1 VTLDAP
7 ARAST
12 AAAALVRDLPVWSLV
27 AAAAATGVLLAPM
40 ARFSGKLSL
49 AAAAAVGLFLI
60 SVARPVLGVYVLVVS
75 TPLIIGIERG
85 QYLPGMLRPN
95 EMVLA
100 VVVVATAA
108 HLAVRFAR
116 GQRLGLP
123 FGRVDAAILGL
134 AVTSSVLPLLWMVA
148 RGLPPELDDYL
159 HAATFWKY
167 YALFLVVRFGIR
179 SVAEVR
185 SCLWLSMAAAAVA
198 AVVGILQALQLF
210 GVEAFVGRVYAPLG
224 NESLTAIG
232 RGTSTLGSSIAMG
245 DVMTFHCVVAVSLLA
260 FERRH
265 RGVLAAAAFLFGLGA
280 VASGQYT
287 AIIALGV
294 GVFAAGAVTNRF
306 GHFSVTGIAGFGAAS
321 FLLRPVLER
330 RLQGFESPEGMPSS
344 WTARLENLQT
354 FILPEL
360 TSSYRY
366 LLGVRPSPRI
376 VAPENWRDWVF
387 IESGHLWLLWVG
399 GVPLLLAFFWFLWA
413 AVTDTARVARARVDA
428 VGAAAV
434 AAFAA
439 LVVIAVV
446 SAFDAHLSTRGVA
459 ETVFLL
465 LALAHVGRAAAPIGG
480 TRPAGSLAPVG
491 GAP

>member
-1 VTLDAP
+1 VTADAP
-7 ARAST
+7 ARAIT
-12 AAAALVRDLPVWSLV
+12 QPAAWARDLPVWSLI
-27 AAAAATGVLLAPM
+27 AAAAATGVLLAPI

-49 AAAAAVGLFLI
+49 AAAVAVGMSLVA
-60 SVARPVLGVYVLVVS
+60 VARPVVGVYALVLS
-75 TPLIIGIERG
+75 TPLIVGIERG
-85 QYLPGMLRPN
+85 HYLPGMLRPN

-100 VVVVATAA
+100 VLVVATSA

-116 GQRLGLP
+116 GRPLGLP

-134 AVTSSVLPLLWMVA
+134 AVTSSILPLLWMVA
-148 RGLPPELDDYL
+148 RGLSLQLDDYL

-167 YALFLVVRFGIR
+167 YALFLVIRFGVR
-179 SVAEVR
+179 TVGEVR
-185 SCLWLSMAAAAVA
+185 TCLWLTMAAAAVA

-224 NESLTAIG
+224 YESLTAIG

-245 DVMTFHCVVAVSLLA
+245 DVMTFHCVIAVALLA

-265 RGVLAAAAFLFGLGA
+265 RAVLAAAALLFGLGA

-294 GVFAAGAVTNRF
+294 GVLAAGAIANRF
-306 GHFSVTGIAGFGAAS
+306 GHFGFAGAAGFGAAA
-321 FLLRPVLER
+321 FLLRPVVER
-330 RLQGFESPEGMPSS
+330 RLQGFESPEGMPTS
-344 WTARLENLQT
+344 WTARLDNLQT

-376 VAPENWRDWVF
+376 VAPEHWRAWVF

-399 GVPLLLAFFWFLWA
+399 GVPLLLAFVWFLWA
-413 AVTDTARVARARVDA
+413 AVTDTARIARSRVDA

-439 LVVIAVV
+439 VVVIAVV
-446 SAFDAHLSTRGVA
+446 STFDAHLSTRGVA

-465 LALAHVGRAAAPIGG
+465 LGLAHVGRTAALSGAE
-480 TRPAGSLAPVG
+480 RAAGHRAPVG
-491 GAP
+491 GGS